1 MGAVSIGVHRKA
13 GGSEWRFS
21 AATNTW
27 FPLGKCG
34 EQPQPFKT
42 PNYGGGLAMTSP
54 SRSKRP
60 YLIRAMHEWMGDNGH
75 TPHIVIDA
83 AIDGVTVPREHV
95 KDGKIILNISHSAAH
110 NLKLTNAA
118 VSFRARFS
126 GVPFDV
132 WVPVA
137 SVLGIY
143 AKETGQGMI
152 FSHGAD
158 QPEPPDGPEDQEKPR
173 SGRSHLTVVK

>member
-1 MGAVSIGVHRKA
+1 MPS
-13 GGSEWRFS
+13 
-21 AATNTW
+21 
-27 FPLGKCG
+27 
-34 EQPQPFKT
+34 
-42 PNYGGGLAMTSP
+42 

-60 YLIRAMHEWMGDNGH
+60 YLLRAMHEWMGDNGN
-75 TPHIVIDA
+75 TPHIVVDA
-83 AIDGVTVPREHV
+83 AIDGVAVPGDHV
-95 KDGKIILNISHSAAH
+95 KDGKIILNISYSAAH
-110 NLKLTNAA
+110 NLKLTNDA

-132 WVPVA
+132 WVPIA

-158 QPEPPDGPEDQEKPR
+158 NPEPPDPEDRESAR
-173 SGRSHLTVVK
+173 SSRGHLKVVK

>member
-1 MGAVSIGVHRKA
+1 MRT
-13 GGSEWRFS
+13 GSRMNS
-21 AATNTW
+21 V
-27 FPLGKCG
+27 GK
-34 EQPQPFKT
+34 
-42 PNYGGGLAMTSP
+42 
-54 SRSKRP
+54 SKRP
-60 YLIRAMHEWMGDNGH
+60 YLLRAMHEWMGDNGH
-75 TPHIVIDA
+75 TPHIVIDTY
-83 AIDGVTVPREHV
+83 IDDVTVPGEHV

-110 NLKLTNAA
+110 NLKLTNSA

-132 WVPVA
+132 WVPIT

-158 QPEPPDGPEDQEKPR
+158 QPEPPDGSEDQEKPR
-173 SGRSHLTVVK
+173 SDRSHLTVVK